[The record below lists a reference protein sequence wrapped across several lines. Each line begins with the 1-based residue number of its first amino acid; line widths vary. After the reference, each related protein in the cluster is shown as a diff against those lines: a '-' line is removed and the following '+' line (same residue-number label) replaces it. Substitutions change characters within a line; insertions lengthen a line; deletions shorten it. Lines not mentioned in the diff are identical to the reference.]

1 MGLRGSERRQ
11 FKLKARGFYK
21 KGRLRVRQDKLLR
34 VIEWERCERI
44 SRPEVEGCVC
54 LREDKHEAI
63 MSATVHQPQ
72 VANLSRAA

>member
-1 MGLRGSERRQ
+1 MGLRGSERRL

-21 KGRLRVRQDKLLR
+21 KGRQDKLLR
-34 VIEWERCERI
+34 VIEWERCEGI
-44 SRPEVEGCVC
+44 FRPELEGCVC